1 MLKYAPNID
10 KIQRV
15 MKAKLNS
22 QLEQNDQRLQQR
34 FKAFND
40 TEADL
45 RKRLK
50 QLEAQNQELSS
61 IVARD
66 KLKLGEQALKASLFD
81 KTQDEY

>member
-10 KIQRV
+10 RMQRV

-34 FKAFND
+34 FQAFND

-50 QLEAQNQELSS
+50 QLEAQN
-61 IVARD
+61 
-66 KLKLGEQALKASLFD
+66 
-81 KTQDEY
+81 